1 MDYQNIYKRG
11 LAAGIDKGTQ
21 TARDQIKDEVSKI
34 VDSQNNN
41 HMKLNDILK
50 YLQIDKEV
58 EPDGTERNGTCGDN
72 EQNAGDE

>member
-1 MDYQNIYKRG
+1 MDYQDIYKRG
-11 LAAGIDKGTQ
+11 LAAGMDKGTQ
-21 TARDQIKDEVSKI
+21 SARDQIKDEVSKI

-58 EPDGTERNGTCGDN
+58 EPDGIERNGTSGDN
-72 EQNAGDE
+72 EQNQGNE

>member
-1 MDYQNIYKRG
+1 MDYQDIYKRG
-11 LAAGIDKGTQ
+11 LAAGLDKGNKS
-21 TARDQIKDEVSKI
+21 ARDQIKDEVSKI

-58 EPDGTERNGTCGDN
+58 EPDGTERIGTSGDN
-72 EQNAGDE
+72 EQNKSDE